1 MPWFPFIRLWEAQ
14 ALMPLLFVLACACFI
29 GGLMIRLVDPV
40 VPEIAADLATSEAS
54 VSLLASAYAVPYA
67 LVQPVLGPVGDLIGK
82 TRIIKICLFCLAA
95 ASALTVMATSL
106 EAMFAARVL
115 GGLAGGGIIPL
126 ALATV
131 GDHVAF
137 EKRQVA
143 LSQILTA
150 MIAAVLVGTIGT
162 GFAASLI
169 GWRGAFAIAA
179 AMAIAAF
186 ILAMASLDEPG
197 ERPGH
202 RGLSDQLAS
211 ALEGYRHVFAN
222 ARAYVCYAGV
232 FVEGVLIFGLL
243 PYIATLLTARGA
255 GGSFE
260 AGMVLAGMALG
271 GLVYTQFVARL
282 IGRMGGVAKLIRIG
296 GVFLAAGYLGIAVQG
311 SWGLEMAAFA
321 LLGFGF
327 YSIHNSLQTQATE
340 LAPGHRGSSVA
351 LHAFFFFLGQSA
363 GPVVY
368 AVAFETVPVWEFL
381 SVVAIAALLLSFLLA
396 HALRR

>member
-1 MPWFPFIRLWEAQ
+1 
-14 ALMPLLFVLACACFI
+14 MPLLLVLACACFI

-40 VPEIAADLATSEAS
+40 VPAIAADLATAEAS

-67 LVQPVLGPVGDLIGK
+67 LIQPILGPVGDLIGK
-82 TRIIKICLFCLAA
+82 TRVIKICLGCLAA
-95 ASALTVMATSL
+95 ASALAAIATSI
-106 EAMFAARVL
+106 EVMFAARVL

-131 GDHVAF
+131 GDNVAF
-137 EKRQVA
+137 DKRQVA

-169 GWRGAFAIAA
+169 GWRGAFWIAT
-179 AMAIAAF
+179 AMAIAVFA
-186 ILAMASLDEPG
+186 IAIVTLKENRDTSARRTLA
-197 ERPGH
+197 
-202 RGLSDQLAS
+202 DQLAS
-211 ALEGYRHVFAN
+211 ALEGYRNVFAN

-243 PYIATLLTARGA
+243 PYIASLLTARGA

-271 GLVYTQFVARL
+271 GLVYTQIVARL
-282 IGRMGGVAKLIRIG
+282 IGRMGGVANLIRIG
-296 GVFLAAGYLGIAVQG
+296 GVFLAAGFLGVAAQG
-311 SWGLEMAAFA
+311 AWTLEMAAFA
-321 LLGFGF
+321 LIGFGF

-340 LAPGHRGSSVA
+340 LAPKNRGASVA

-368 AVAFETVPVWEFL
+368 AIALETVPVWQLLTGVAVIALGL
-381 SVVAIAALLLSFLLA
+381 SVLLA

>member
-1 MPWFPFIRLWEAQ
+1 
-14 ALMPLLFVLACACFI
+14 MPLLFVLACACFI
-29 GGLMIRLVDPV
+29 GGLMIRLIDPV

-67 LVQPVLGPVGDLIGK
+67 LIQPVLGPSGDLIGK
-82 TRIIKICLFCLAA
+82 TRIIKICLACLAA
-95 ASALTVMATSL
+95 ASALTVVANSL
-106 EAMFAARVL
+106 EVMFAARVL

-169 GWRGAFAIAA
+169 GWRGAFAIATVL
-179 AMAIAAF
+179 AIAAF
-186 ILAMASLDEPG
+186 VLAMVSLE
-197 ERPGH
+197 ETRPS
-202 RGLSDQLAS
+202 RGRRSLSDQLAS
-211 ALEGYRHVFAN
+211 ALEGYGQVFAN

-260 AGMVLAGMALG
+260 AGMVLAGMAIG
-271 GLVYTQFVARL
+271 GLVYTQIVARL
-282 IGRMGGVAKLIRIG
+282 IGRMGGIANLIRVG
-296 GVFLAAGYLGIAVQG
+296 GVFLAAGYAGIALQG

-340 LAPGHRGSSVA
+340 LAPGHRGASVA

-368 AVAFETVPVWEFL
+368 AVALEAVPVWELL
-381 SVVAIAALLLSFLLA
+381 SVVAIAAVLLSFLLA

>member
-1 MPWFPFIRLWEAQ
+1 
-14 ALMPLLFVLACACFI
+14 MPLLFVLACACFI
-29 GGLMIRLVDPV
+29 GGLMIRLIDPV
-40 VPEIAADLATSEAS
+40 VPAVAADLATTEAS

-67 LVQPVLGPVGDLIGK
+67 LIQPVLGPVGDLFGK
-82 TRIIKICLFCLAA
+82 TRVIKVCLACLAA
-95 ASALTVMATSL
+95 ASALAAMATTI
-106 EAMFAARVL
+106 EVMFLARVL

-137 EKRQVA
+137 DKRQVA

-169 GWRGAFAIAA
+169 GWRGAFWIAT
-179 AMAIAAF
+179 AMAVVAF
-186 ILAMASLDEPG
+186 VLAMVSLDAAPRPPG
-197 ERPGH
+197 R
-202 RGLSDQLAS
+202 RTLSDQVAG
-211 ALEGYRHVFAN
+211 AIDGYRQVFAN

-232 FVEGVLIFGLL
+232 FFEGVLIFGLL

-271 GLVYTQFVARL
+271 GLVYTQIVARL
-282 IGRMGGVAKLIRIG
+282 IGRMGGVANLIRLG
-296 GVFLAAGYLGIAVQG
+296 GVFLGAGFLGVAAQG
-311 SWGLEMAAFA
+311 AWAFEMAAFA
-321 LLGFGF
+321 LIGFGF

-340 LAPGHRGSSVA
+340 LAPRNRGASVA

-368 AVAFETVPVWEFL
+368 AVALDTVRVDWL
-381 SVVAIAALLLSFLLA
+381 LAVVAVVAVALSLLLA

>member
-1 MPWFPFIRLWEAQ
+1 
-14 ALMPLLFVLACACFI
+14 MPLLFVLACACFI
-29 GGLMIRLVDPV
+29 GGLMIRLIDPV

-67 LVQPVLGPVGDLIGK
+67 LIQPVLGPVGDLIGK
-82 TRIIKICLFCLAA
+82 TRVIKICLAFLAA
-95 ASALTVMATSL
+95 AGALTVVANSL
-106 EAMFAARVL
+106 EVMFAARVL

-169 GWRGAFAIAA
+169 GWRGAFAIATVL
-179 AMAIAAF
+179 AIAAF
-186 ILAMASLDEPG
+186 VLAMVSLE
-197 ERPGH
+197 ETRPS
-202 RGLSDQLAS
+202 RGRRSLSDQLAS
-211 ALEGYRHVFAN
+211 ALEGYGQVFAN

-260 AGMVLAGMALG
+260 AGMVLAGMAIG
-271 GLVYTQFVARL
+271 GLVYTQIVARL
-282 IGRMGGVAKLIRIG
+282 IGRMGGIANLIRVG
-296 GVFLAAGYLGIAVQG
+296 GVFLAAGYAGIALQG

-340 LAPGHRGSSVA
+340 LAPGHRGASVA

-368 AVAFETVPVWEFL
+368 AVALEAVPVWELL
-381 SVVAIAALLLSFLLA
+381 SVVAIAAVLLSFLLA

>member
-1 MPWFPFIRLWEAQ
+1 
-14 ALMPLLFVLACACFI
+14 MPLLFVLACACFI
-29 GGLMIRLVDPV
+29 GGLMIRLIDPV
-40 VPEIAADLATSEAS
+40 VPEIAADLATSQAS

-67 LVQPVLGPVGDLIGK
+67 LIQPVLGPVGDLIGK
-82 TRIIKICLFCLAA
+82 TRVIKICLACLAA
-95 ASALTVMATSL
+95 ASALTVVANSI
-106 EAMFAARVL
+106 EVMFAARVL

-150 MIAAVLVGTIGT
+150 MIAAVLAGTIGT
-162 GFAASLI
+162 GFVASLI
-169 GWRGAFAIAA
+169 GWRGAFAIATVL
-179 AMAIAAF
+179 AIAAF
-186 ILAMASLDEPG
+186 VLAMVSLE
-197 ERPGH
+197 ETRPSHG
-202 RGLSDQLAS
+202 RRSLSDQLAS
-211 ALEGYRHVFAN
+211 ALEGYGQVFAN

-260 AGMVLAGMALG
+260 AGMVLAGMAFG
-271 GLVYTQFVARL
+271 GLVYTQLVARL
-282 IGRMGGVAKLIRIG
+282 IGRMGGIANLIRVG
-296 GVFLAAGYLGIAVQG
+296 GVFLAIGFVGVAVQG

-340 LAPGHRGSSVA
+340 LAPGHRGASVA

-363 GPVVY
+363 GPVLY
-368 AVAFETVPVWEFL
+368 AVALEAVPVWELL
-381 SVVAIAALLLSFLLA
+381 SAVAIAAFLLSLLLA

>member
-1 MPWFPFIRLWEAQ
+1 
-14 ALMPLLFVLACACFI
+14 MPLLFVLACACFI
-29 GGLMIRLVDPV
+29 GGLMIRLIDPV

-82 TRIIKICLFCLAA
+82 TRVIKICLACLAA
-95 ASALTVMATSL
+95 ASALTVVANSI
-106 EAMFAARVL
+106 EVMFAARVL

-162 GFAASLI
+162 GLAASLI
-169 GWRGAFAIAA
+169 GWRGAFAIATI
-179 AMAIAAF
+179 MAVAAF
-186 ILAMASLDEPG
+186 VLAMVSLEETRPSPG
-197 ERPGH
+197 R
-202 RGLSDQLAS
+202 RSLSDQLAS
-211 ALEGYRHVFAN
+211 VLEGYGQVFAN
-222 ARAYVCYAGV
+222 ARAYVRYAGV

-243 PYIATLLTARGA
+243 PYIATLLTTRGA

-260 AGMVLAGMALG
+260 AGMVLAGVAVG
-271 GLVYTQFVARL
+271 GLVYTQLVARL
-282 IGRMGGVAKLIRIG
+282 IGRMGGIANLIRVG
-296 GVFLAAGYLGIAVQG
+296 GVFLSIGFAGVALQG
-311 SWGLEMAAFA
+311 SWGVEMAAFA

-340 LAPGHRGSSVA
+340 LAPGHRGASVA

-363 GPVVY
+363 GPVLY
-368 AVAFETVPVWEFL
+368 AVALEAVPVWELL
-381 SVVAIAALLLSFLLA
+381 SEVAIVAFLLSILLA

>member
-1 MPWFPFIRLWEAQ
+1 
-14 ALMPLLFVLACACFI
+14 MPLLFVLACACFI
-29 GGLMIRLVDPV
+29 GGLMIRLIDPV

-82 TRIIKICLFCLAA
+82 TRVIKICLACLAA
-95 ASALTVMATSL
+95 ASALTVVANSI
-106 EAMFAARVL
+106 EVMFAARVL

-162 GFAASLI
+162 GLAASLI
-169 GWRGAFAIAA
+169 GWRGAFAIATI
-179 AMAIAAF
+179 MAVAAF
-186 ILAMASLDEPG
+186 VLAMVSLEETRPSPG
-197 ERPGH
+197 R
-202 RGLSDQLAS
+202 RSLSDQLAS
-211 ALEGYRHVFAN
+211 VLEGYGQVFAN

-260 AGMVLAGMALG
+260 AGMVLAGMAIG
-271 GLVYTQFVARL
+271 GLVYTQLVARL
-282 IGRMGGVAKLIRIG
+282 IGRMGGIANLIRVG
-296 GVFLAAGYLGIAVQG
+296 GVFLSIGFAGVALQG
-311 SWGLEMAAFA
+311 SWGVEMAAFA

-340 LAPGHRGSSVA
+340 LAPGHRGASVA

-363 GPVVY
+363 GPVLY
-368 AVAFETVPVWEFL
+368 AVALEAVPVWELL
-381 SVVAIAALLLSFLLA
+381 SAVAIVAFLLSILLA

>member
-1 MPWFPFIRLWEAQ
+1 
-14 ALMPLLFVLACACFI
+14 MPLLLVLACACFI
-29 GGLMIRLVDPV
+29 GGLMIRLIDPV
-40 VPEIAADLATSEAS
+40 VPAVAADLVTTEAS
-54 VSLLASAYAVPYA
+54 VSLLASAYAIPYA
-67 LVQPVLGPVGDLIGK
+67 LIQPILGPVGDLVGK
-82 TRIIKICLFCLAA
+82 TRVIKICLGCLAA
-95 ASALTVMATSL
+95 ASALSAMATSI
-106 EAMFAARVL
+106 EVMFAARVL

-131 GDHVAF
+131 GDNVAF

-162 GFAASLI
+162 GFVSSVI
-169 GWRGAFAIAA
+169 GWRGAFWIATAMAVTVFAIALVTLKESREETA
-179 AMAIAAF
+179 RRT
-186 ILAMASLDEPG
+186 LADQFASVM
-197 ERPGH
+197 
-202 RGLSDQLAS
+202 
-211 ALEGYRHVFAN
+211 EGYGHVFAN

-243 PYIATLLTARGA
+243 PYVASLLTARGA

-260 AGMVLAGMALG
+260 AGMVLAGMAIG
-271 GLVYTQFVARL
+271 GLVYTQIVARL
-282 IGRMGGVAKLIRIG
+282 IGRMGGVANLIRIG
-296 GVFLAAGYLGIAVQG
+296 GMFLAAGFFGVAAQG
-311 SWGLEMAAFA
+311 AWAFEMAAFG
-321 LLGFGF
+321 LIGFGF

-340 LAPGHRGSSVA
+340 LAPKNRGAAVA

-368 AVAFETVPVWEFL
+368 AVALDAVPVWQIL
-381 SVVAIAALLLSFLLA
+381 SAVAIIAVVLSTLLA

>member
-1 MPWFPFIRLWEAQ
+1 
-14 ALMPLLFVLACACFI
+14 MPLLFVLACACFI
-29 GGLMIRLVDPV
+29 GGLMIRLIDPV

-82 TRIIKICLFCLAA
+82 TRVIKICLACLAA
-95 ASALTVMATSL
+95 ASALTVVANSI
-106 EAMFAARVL
+106 EVMFAARVL

-162 GFAASLI
+162 GLAASLI
-169 GWRGAFAIAA
+169 GWRGAFANATIMAVAA
-179 AMAIAAF
+179 YV
-186 ILAMASLDEPG
+186 LAMVSLEETRPSPG
-197 ERPGH
+197 R
-202 RGLSDQLAS
+202 RSLSDQLAS
-211 ALEGYRHVFAN
+211 ALEGYGQVFAN

-260 AGMVLAGMALG
+260 AGMVLAGMAIG
-271 GLVYTQFVARL
+271 GLVYTQLVARL
-282 IGRMGGVAKLIRIG
+282 IGRMGGIANLIRVG
-296 GVFLAAGYLGIAVQG
+296 GVFLSIGFAGVALQG
-311 SWGLEMAAFA
+311 SWGVEMAAFA

-340 LAPGHRGSSVA
+340 LAPGHRGASVA

-363 GPVVY
+363 GPVLY
-368 AVAFETVPVWEFL
+368 AVALEAVPVWELL
-381 SVVAIAALLLSFLLA
+381 SAVAIVAFLLSILLA